1 MKSKCIKAV
10 AMMTTK
16 TKLNLLSIFLILI
29 MFASWIFNF
38 GWIRLALTFI
48 LFPLIQAVIFF
59 IANRLSAKNIHIKPV
74 RLATILSYVTFLLPH
89 FLILDGGDIGELYIF
104 FHLIESNRIS
114 EITSRIG
121 YFFMLVHIVSVVLQF
136 VLFFKYRKQGV
147 QLNEKK

>member
-1 MKSKCIKAV
+1 MK
-10 AMMTTK
+10 TK
-16 TKLNLLSIFLILI
+16 TKLNILSIFMILI
-29 MFASWIFNF
+29 MFASWILNF

-74 RLATILSYVTFLLPH
+74 RVATILSYVTFLLPH
-89 FLILDGGDIGELYIF
+89 LLILDGGDIGESYIF

-121 YFFMLVHIVSVVLQF
+121 YFFMLVHIACVILQF
-136 VLFFKYRKQGV
+136 VLYFKHYTQGV
-147 QLNEKK
+147 NGNEKN

>member
-1 MKSKCIKAV
+1 MKF
-10 AMMTTK
+10 K
-16 TKLNLLSIFLILI
+16 TKINILSLFMILI

-48 LFPLIQAVIFF
+48 LFPLIQSVVFF

-89 FLILDGGDIGELYIF
+89 LLILDGGDIGESYIF

-121 YFFMLVHIVSVVLQF
+121 YFFMLVHIACVILQF
-136 VLFFKYRKQGV
+136 VLYFKHYTQGV
-147 QLNEKK
+147 NGNEKN

>member
-1 MKSKCIKAV
+1 
-10 AMMTTK
+10 MMTTK

-59 IANRLSAKNIHIKPV
+59 NANRLSAKIIHIKPV

-89 FLILDGGDIGELYIF
+89 FLILDGGDIGESYIF

-121 YFFMLVHIVSVVLQF
+121 YFFILVHIACVIMQF
-136 VLFFKYRKQGV
+136 VLCFKHRTQRVNG
-147 QLNEKK
+147 NRNN